1 VARHYC
7 HSPKFESFSKMHRS
21 NGHAARC
28 CFHQIVEYP
37 ICQSGLRYAFLSNG
51 PSPCPI
57 GRNRQFLVVGF
68 HSRSDRRSMM
78 RHGRSL
84 RHERSPLRSLVVARQ
99 TPRWC
104 QGALRR
110 CHQHPLLPAREAYLR
125 PFVSGARSDNSPQ
138 VTRASK
144 NFNISG
150 SPGKCL
156 LKNAL
161 AEAACEKKAVTFVSS

>member
-1 VARHYC
+1 MTRAKRLT
-7 HSPKFESFSKMHRS
+7 SLLILF
-21 NGHAARC
+21 
-28 CFHQIVEYP
+28 CFFAQIVLGQEKVFFGNLHSHTSYSDG
-37 ICQSGLRYAFLSNG
+37 SG
-51 PSPCPI
+51 
-57 GRNRQFLVVGF
+57 
-68 HSRSDRRSMM
+68 
-78 RHGRSL
+78 
-84 RHERSPLRSLVVARQ
+84 
-99 TPRWC
+99 TPREAYTFARDVAKLDC